1 MGWPFDLSG
10 VPQDGDF
17 ERFETASIEELLQP
31 SSIPFGS
38 VADMRPPARDGVL
51 MISNVSFHFTIF
63 FLLTA
68 YLFNIPLLMIMILRS
83 RTL

>member
-10 VPQDGDF
+10 APNMGEF
-17 ERFETASIEELLQP
+17 ERFEKASIEELLQP
-31 SSIPFGS
+31 SSIPFAS
-38 VADMRPPARDGVL
+38 VTEMRPAAREGVV
-51 MISNVSFHFTIF
+51 MVSNVSFHFTIF

>member
-10 VPQDGDF
+10 VPHYADF
-17 ERFETASIEELLQP
+17 ERFENASIEELLQP

-38 VADMRPPARDGVL
+38 VAEMHPPARNGVV
-51 MISNVSFHFTIF
+51 MISNVCFYFTIF

-68 YLFNIPLLMIMILRS
+68 YLFNIPLLMIMILRF

>member
-10 VPQDGDF
+10 VPHSADF
-17 ERFETASIEELLQP
+17 ERFENASIEELLQP
-31 SSIPFGS
+31 STIPFGS
-38 VADMRPPARDGVL
+38 VTEMRPPPREGVL
-51 MISNVSFHFTIF
+51 MISNVSFH

-68 YLFNIPLLMIMILRS
+68 YLFNIPLLMIIILRS